1 MANSLDLFPLDDP
14 IVDHTSGRLSN
25 PWRNFFSMFNQNLS
39 EYVTQFGIIPP
50 SLTTAERDS
59 IKGPKNGQTIYNTTI
74 NSNQY
79 FKNGT
84 WTSY

>member
-1 MANSLDLFPLDDP
+1 MANSLDLFPLDDQW
-14 IVDHTSGRLSN
+14 VDKDGRLSN
-25 PWRNFFSMFNQNLS
+25 PVRNFFAMFNQNLS
-39 EYVTQFGIIPP
+39 EYITEFGIIPP
-50 SLTTAERDS
+50 SLTTAQRDT
-59 IKGPKNGQTIYNTTI
+59 IKSPKNGQTIYNTTI